1 MGKRATEEL
10 GYQVQYAQKEENV
23 HIGRLCEVLERIF
36 SHGLK
41 FRKSHSALWNFLL
54 EFKKYSPPE
63 ASSDIIEND
72 QSDGYL
78 TSMAKRLAGLDY
90 KRDITPPARSPMAD
104 MNQITKM
111 KSITTDIGRARA
123 WIRLSIEKRLL
134 SHHLRYIFELWF
146 RVECL
151 NLSHSRVRRL
161 VNVCAKRAVKE
172 IGRVTI
178 SELFSVFFS
187 AIQEHAIAPRTEIVH
202 FGK

>member
-1 MGKRATEEL
+1 MAQTITYGMITARLNQGSVTKPGPKIQWGPNEPFFLDLKARTNRILLSQMGKRATEEL

-63 ASSDIIEND
+63 ATSEIIEND
-72 QSDGYL
+72 QHDGYL

-104 MNQITKM
+104 MNQIMKM

-134 SHHLRYIFELWF
+134 SHHLRY
-146 RVECL
+146 CY
-151 NLSHSRVRRL
+151 
-161 VNVCAKRAVKE
+161 
-172 IGRVTI
+172 
-178 SELFSVFFS
+178 
-187 AIQEHAIAPRTEIVH
+187 Q
-202 FGK
+202 

>member
-41 FRKSHSALWNFLL
+41 FRKSHSSLWNFLL

-72 QSDGYL
+72 QNDGYL

-104 MNQITKM
+104 MNQIMKM

-134 SHHLRYIFELWF
+134 SHHLRYVYGLFISLLQAVTL
-146 RVECL
+146 RMPRI
-151 NLSHSRVRRL
+151 SRVVASARE
-161 VNVCAKRAVKE
+161 VF
-172 IGRVTI
+172 GTI
-178 SELFSVFFS
+178 IFC
-187 AIQEHAIAPRTEIVH
+187 
-202 FGK
+202 

>member
-134 SHHLRYIFELWF
+134 SHHLRYIYVLLF
-146 RVECL
+146 RTEFL

-161 VNVCAKRAVKE
+161 VK
-172 IGRVTI
+172 I
-178 SELFSVFFS
+178 
-187 AIQEHAIAPRTEIVH
+187 
-202 FGK
+202 

>member
-63 ASSDIIEND
+63 ATSEIIEND
-72 QSDGYL
+72 QHDGYL

-104 MNQITKM
+104 MNQIMKM

-134 SHHLRYIFELWF
+134 SHHLRYDYGFLRNTTQSYDFSQNFFTLKNFGNQMIW
-146 RVECL
+146 
-151 NLSHSRVRRL
+151 SHSHAFR
-161 VNVCAKRAVKE
+161 
-172 IGRVTI
+172 TI
-178 SELFSVFFS
+178 LSY
-187 AIQEHAIAPRTEIVH
+187 
-202 FGK
+202 

>member
-1 MGKRATEEL
+1 MNHFSDLKARTNRILLSQMGKRATEEL

-63 ASSDIIEND
+63 ATSEIIEND
-72 QSDGYL
+72 QHDGYL

-104 MNQITKM
+104 MNQIMKM

-134 SHHLRYIFELWF
+134 SHHLRYDYGFLPIW
-146 RVECL
+146 
-151 NLSHSRVRRL
+151 
-161 VNVCAKRAVKE
+161 
-172 IGRVTI
+172 
-178 SELFSVFFS
+178 
-187 AIQEHAIAPRTEIVH
+187 
-202 FGK
+202 